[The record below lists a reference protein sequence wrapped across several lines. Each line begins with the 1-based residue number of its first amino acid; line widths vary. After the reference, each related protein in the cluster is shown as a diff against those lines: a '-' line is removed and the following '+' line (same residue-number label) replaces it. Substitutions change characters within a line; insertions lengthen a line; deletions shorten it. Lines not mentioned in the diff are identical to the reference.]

1 MNKTIIRS
9 SGGYT
14 FIELLI
20 AIAILGMIV
29 SPFLMMFT
37 GSYLS
42 INSSGNQ
49 SIAINLCRQ
58 QVEKIKA
65 LGYDSALSNY
75 SADKVNINTLEEN
88 IDGFPGFKRLTIVKP
103 YIFTC
108 TNNPELDVELLLIE
122 VSVTWKEGKSE
133 RQEILKTLLSNR

>member
-1 MNKTIIRS
+1 
-9 SGGYT
+9 
-14 FIELLI
+14 
-20 AIAILGMIV
+20 MIV

-42 INSSGNQ
+42 INSSGDQ

-122 VSVTWKEGKSE
+122 VSVTWKESKSE